1 MKRLNKRITYVF
13 AGIAAATGI
22 TSPALALTDII
33 CDPISQTC
41 VVIVCEPVTVDLP
54 DGTSQEIDV
63 CSEAGDFP
71 FPG

>member
-1 MKRLNKRITYVF
+1 MTLLKKRVAYAIT
-13 AGIAAATGI
+13 GLAAVTGI
-22 TSPALALTDII
+22 TSPALAFADII